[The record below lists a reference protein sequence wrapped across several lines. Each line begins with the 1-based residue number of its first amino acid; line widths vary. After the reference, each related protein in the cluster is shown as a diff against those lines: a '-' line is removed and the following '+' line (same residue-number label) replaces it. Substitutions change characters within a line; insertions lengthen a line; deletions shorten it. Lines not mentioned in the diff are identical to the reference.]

1 MTTNTIRIFAV
12 TLMVLLSAVAQA
24 HKPNQSYVF
33 VDVYDDRVE
42 GRVQIT
48 MGDLNDVLGTTL
60 PTDGEATLD
69 DVRPSVAQIQ
79 DYVREHAA
87 MGINGGP
94 MSMPFTDVGIATLP
108 LGQYVSLNFAFDELD
123 SEPAT
128 IELRYDGIMHARST
142 HRSFMVIENNWK
154 TGTFN
159 DEGNIALSF
168 EPGSG
173 TLSADLS
180 DNSTLG
186 GFIAMVKMGTHHIW
200 IGLDHI
206 LFLLA
211 LLIPSVVRRV
221 NGRWQPV
228 ESFREALI
236 YVLKIVTVFTI
247 AHTITLSLAA
257 LGKVSLSPRIVESI
271 IALSIAV
278 AALDILV
285 PIFKGR
291 VWLIVFGFGLFHGFG
306 FASILGGIGIPP
318 KYLVHS
324 LLGFNVGVEL
334 GQVVIVCLLFPILFL
349 MRGTAVYMKGVLRA
363 GAVALIIISMYWF
376 IERGFEIDLPAGA
389 ILNTILGR

>member
-1 MTTNTIRIFAV
+1 MKRLLLTLTLLVTAIGAFAH
-12 TLMVLLSAVAQA
+12 A
-24 HKPNQSYVF
+24 PNQSYVF
-33 VDVYDDRVE
+33 LDVYDDRVD
-42 GRVQIT
+42 GRVEIT
-48 MGDLNDVLGTTL
+48 MGDLNDILDLTL
-60 PTDGEATLD
+60 PTDGNATLD
-69 DVRPSVAQIQ
+69 DIRDAIPGIQ

-87 MGINGGP
+87 MGIDGGP
-94 MSMPFTDVGIATLP
+94 LSMPFTDVGITELP
-108 LGQYVSLNFAFDELD
+108 LGQYVSLRFAFDNLATP
-123 SEPAT
+123 PAT
-128 IELRYDGIMHARST
+128 IDMRYDGIMHARST

-173 TLSADLS
+173 VQTADLS
-180 DNSTLG
+180 DNTTLR
-186 GFIAMVKMGTHHIW
+186 GFMAMVESGTHHIW
-200 IGLDHI
+200 IGIDHI

-221 NGRWQPV
+221 DGKWQPV
-228 ESFREALI
+228 ESFKDALI

-257 LGKVSLSPRIVESI
+257 LGKVSLSSRIVESI

-285 PIFKGR
+285 PIFR
-291 VWLIVFGFGLFHGFG
+291 QRIWLIVFGFGLFHGFG

-318 KYLVHS
+318 KYMVHS
-324 LLGFNVGVEL
+324 LLGFNLGVEI
-334 GQVVIVCLLFPILFL
+334 GQIVIVCLIFPLLYVLRRSPMYI
-349 MRGTAVYMKGVLRA
+349 KGVLRA
-363 GAVALIIISMYWF
+363 GALALIVVSLYWF

-389 ILNTILGR
+389 IVNWILGR

>member
-1 MTTNTIRIFAV
+1 TTIFR
-12 TLMVLLSAVAQA
+12 TLLTALILLAGTVAHA

-33 VDVYDDRVE
+33 IDVLDDRVD
-42 GRVQIT
+42 GRVEIT

-60 PTDGEATLD
+60 PDDGTATLD
-69 DVRPSVAQIQ
+69 DIRDSIPQIQ
-79 DYVREHAA
+79 AYVLEHAA

-94 MSMPFTDVGIATLP
+94 MSMPFTDFGITALP
-108 LGQYVSLNFAFDELD
+108 LGQYVSLRFAFENL
-123 SEPAT
+123 ETPPET

-186 GFIAMVKMGTHHIW
+186 GFMAMVEMGTHHIW
-200 IGLDHI
+200 IGIDHI

-221 NGRWQPV
+221 DGRWQPV
-228 ESFREALI
+228 ESFRDALI

-291 VWLIVFGFGLFHGFG
+291 IWLIVFGFGLFHGFG

-318 KYLVHS
+318 RYMVHS

-334 GQVVIVCLLFPILFL
+334 GQVVIVCLLFPLLYVLRRSNFYI
-349 MRGTAVYMKGVLRA
+349 KGVLRA
-363 GAVALIIISMYWF
+363 GAIALIVVSLYWF

-389 ILNTILGR
+389 IVNAILGR